1 MDIKTPDGKLKNITF
16 KDDEFDEFVNTLVDI
31 SRDPGHHLS
40 LFLGVFL
47 TDKEKALKNISDATG
62 LEVQILDFNDIVSK
76 AEEETYRNLDEKF
89 EKYNSSNSILYFE
102 NGDKLCG
109 AYTGFTHSRVKYA
122 TPQERYF
129 LKKVQDYEGIVI
141 VDITEYTAAD
151 KTLRRAAGSVISFP
165 LPNSTLVR
173 FFWHLKNY
181 TLHGFQLRSKRPEAY
196 GEVPGNF

>member
-1 MDIKTPDGKLKNITF
+1 MDIKTPEDKLKNITV
-16 KDDEFDEFVNTLVDI
+16 KDDEFGEFVDNLADI
-31 SRDPGHHLS
+31 SKEPGHHLS

-47 TDKEKALKNISDATG
+47 PDKKEALKKITEATG
-62 LEVQILDFNDIVSK
+62 LEVQTLDFNDIVSK
-76 AEEETYRNLDEKF
+76 SEEETIQNLDEEF
-89 EKYNSSNSILYFE
+89 EKLQSSNSILYFE

-129 LKKVQDYEGIVI
+129 LKKVQEYEGIVI
-141 VDITEYTAAD
+141 VDITQYTAAD

-165 LPNSTLVR
+165 LPDSAIRR

-196 GEVPGNF
+196 GEVSGNF

>member
-1 MDIKTPDGKLKNITF
+1 MDIKTPEDKLKNLTVS
-16 KDDEFDEFVNTLVDI
+16 DDAFDEFVETLAKK
-31 SRDPGHHLS
+31 SQESTHHLS

-47 TDKEKALKNISDATG
+47 PDKKEALKKITKSTG
-62 LEVQILDFNDIVSK
+62 LSVHTIDFNDIVSRS
-76 AEEETYRNLDEKF
+76 EEETSQNLDEVF
-89 EKYNSSNSILYFE
+89 EKFQSSNSILYFR

-129 LKKVQDYEGIVI
+129 LKKVQEYEGIVI

-165 LPNSTLVR
+165 LPDSMIKR

-181 TLHGFQLRSKRPEAY
+181 TFHGFELRSKRPEAY

>member
-1 MDIKTPDGKLKNITF
+1 MDIKTPEDKLKNLTVS
-16 KDDEFDEFVNTLVDI
+16 DDAFDEFVETLAKKNQE
-31 SRDPGHHLS
+31 PTHHLS

-47 TDKEKALKNISDATG
+47 PDKKEALKKISESTD
-62 LEVQILDFNDIVSK
+62 LSVQTIDFNDIVSRS
-76 AEEETYRNLDEKF
+76 EEETSQNLDEVF
-89 EKYNSSNSILYFE
+89 EKYRSSNSILYFQ

-129 LKKVQDYEGIVI
+129 LKKVQEYEGVVI

-165 LPNSTLVR
+165 LPDSLIKR

-181 TLHGFQLRSKRPEAY
+181 TFHGFQLRSKRPEAY

>member
-1 MDIKTPDGKLKNITF
+1 MDIKTPENKLKNLSV
-16 KDDEFDEFVNTLVDI
+16 KDDAFDEFIETLALK
-31 SRDPGHHLS
+31 SQEPTHHLS

-47 TDKEKALKNISDATG
+47 PDKKEALKRISQSTG
-62 LEVQILDFNDIVSK
+62 LSVETIDFNEIVSK
-76 AEEETYRNLDEKF
+76 SEEETYRNLDEVF
-89 EKYNSSNSILYFE
+89 EKFQSSNSILYFQ

-129 LKKVQDYEGIVI
+129 LKKVQEYEGIVI

-151 KTLRRAAGSVISFP
+151 KTLRRAAASVISFP
-165 LPNSTLVR
+165 LPDSLIKR

-196 GEVPGNF
+196 GEVAGNF

>member
-1 MDIKTPDGKLKNITF
+1 MDIDTPDNKFKGISYNDSSFDDLLNAMAQSAGKP
-16 KDDEFDEFVNTLVDI
+16 
-31 SRDPGHHLS
+31 SYHLS

-47 TDKEKALKNISDATG
+47 PDKQEALKKISDATG
-62 LEVQILDFNDIVSK
+62 LSVQDIDFNDLVSK
-76 AEEETYRNLDEKF
+76 SENETFENLDNVF
-89 EKYNSSNSILYFE
+89 EQYQSSNSILYFK

-129 LKKVQDYEGIVI
+129 LKKVQEYEGIVI
-141 VDITEYTAAD
+141 VDITQYTAAD

-165 LPNSTLVR
+165 LPDSAIKR

-181 TLHGFQLRSKRPEAY
+181 TLHGYKLRSKRPEAY

>member
-1 MDIKTPDGKLKNITF
+1 MNIKTPEDKFKNLTI
-16 KDDEFDEFVNTLVDI
+16 KDDAYEEFIDHLVNV
-31 SRDPGHHLS
+31 SKEAGHHLS

-47 TDKEKALKNISDATG
+47 PDKKQAIEKISDSTG
-62 LEVQILDFNDIVSK
+62 LSVQHIDFNDVVSRS
-76 AEEETYRNLDEKF
+76 EEETFQSLDEVF
-89 EKYNSSNSILYFE
+89 DKYRSSHSILYFK

-129 LKKVQDYEGIVI
+129 LKKVQEYEGIVI

-151 KTLRRAAGSVISFP
+151 KTLRRAAGSIISFP
-165 LPNSTLVR
+165 LPDSTVKR

-196 GEVPGNF
+196 GEVS

>member
-1 MDIKTPDGKLKNITF
+1 MDIDTPDNKF
-16 KDDEFDEFVNTLVDI
+16 KSLSYNDASFDELLNAMAQ
-31 SRDPGHHLS
+31 SAGKPSHHLS

-47 TDKEKALKNISDATG
+47 PDKQEALKKVSDATG
-62 LEVQILDFNDIVSK
+62 LSVQDIDFNDLVSK
-76 AEEETYRNLDEKF
+76 SENETFENLDNVF
-89 EKYNSSNSILYFE
+89 EQYQSSNSILYFK

-129 LKKVQDYEGIVI
+129 LKKVQEYEGIVI
-141 VDITEYTAAD
+141 VDITQYTAAD

-165 LPNSTLVR
+165 LPDSAIKR

-181 TLHGFQLRSKRPEAY
+181 TLHGYKLRSKRPEAY
-196 GEVPGNF
+196 GEAPGNF